1 MKEKNFSE
9 LGDTLLSKFLNNK
22 KEKAKSKNI
31 NYNPLN
37 IKSELLSKN
46 NDELSMRKKIFNL
59 TKNKNIIGINSFNLI
74 QKKAKIDNIKLK
86 IENSDY
92 INKFKNNVN
101 NSSEN
106 NSNDQ
111 KIKLITDKN
120 ESNMKVNLNDNFINK
135 NKYDNLSIKKNKNPL
150 NDLKKFSALN
160 NNDIYLF
167 SNIYTRKNS
176 DEKKPKILFKENT
189 NNYRKYLFN
198 EKKDTFSMKDFD
210 KLNEN
215 ENKKGSKDYNSKHKG
230 LFYLY
235 NLQNHIYNKNKK
247 NKNSFKYSIFN
258 SFNRTINNN
267 ITSIFKIKNSTQRPT
282 ILFPKSVNNSSNK
295 HEKKEY
301 LKKYNNLNKNENYLN
316 NMFFKT
322 TNKIKNEEN
331 IFSNKMKLRKQNYK
345 NKYLN
350 ILTQNDS
357 EPNRKKIKNMNFLPL
372 KNISN
377 VQNKFKLKLTKALV
391 INKTED
397 LLKNKNRKFKKYSG
411 LFSNGNIK
419 EENNFKKNLN
429 NSKNNIGDS
438 FFENI
443 SKISKISTAAKDSK
457 YYMDKS
463 ISLSN
468 YIKNYYNEN
477 KSYPPTNINF
487 YLYGRRL
494 GQGAFAKVNLG
505 LNVLT
510 GRVVAIKSFKKKAE
524 EKFNIKMKKIQYET
538 ELMKRFNH
546 KNITKILEV
555 FHDEE
560 YMLIIMEYINGENL
574 FSFVKKRR
582 KLSEKLAKFL
592 FRQIILGIEHIHSKN
607 VVHRDIKLE
616 NIMIDFNNTI
626 KICDFGIGKVLKS
639 EDELLYDK
647 CGTPMYMAP
656 EIILSNEND
665 GYKGFPVDIW
675 SSGITLYIMLSGTLP
690 FNLKSKNNKKENIS
704 FNGNKRYNNTYLQ
717 NQIISVKPREIE
729 NISEEAK
736 DLLKGILNKNP
747 EKRLTCNQILNH
759 PWLKNAK
766 NLDLFDIN
774 NKNNLF
780 TKAETTMMLKT
791 YIDYRRGDIEDLKE
805 NFTLSNLRNDEV
817 KLEDKNISTKSSI
830 LTPFN
835 SGLINNSFNDE
846 SVKEDEF
853 DDFKN
858 SKITLENDLMIFNNK
873 VKEYNFNFEMN
884 NNQEVDNGMI
894 IKTHSENSLSS
905 IIQYSSD
912 KNISIYK
919 DNDMINENDYIS
931 LYNKELNDNSID
943 LNKEKMNKVLDEIE
957 TLGYDKKYVLNCIEN
972 NILCHASTVFYLLIN
987 YGEIELV

>member
-106 NSNDQ
+106 NSNNQ

-120 ESNMKVNLNDNFINK
+120 ES
-135 NKYDNLSIKKNKNPL
+135 NLSIKKNKNPL

-198 EKKDTFSMKDFD
+198 EKKDTFIMKDLD

-316 NMFFKT
+316 NIFFKT

-780 TKAETTMMLKT
+780 TKAEMMMMLKT

-835 SGLINNSFNDE
+835 SGLINNSLNDE
-846 SVKEDEF
+846 SIKEDEF

-957 TLGYDKKYVLNCIEN
+957 KLGYDKKYVLNCIEN

-987 YGEIELV
+987 YGEIE

>member
-9 LGDTLLSKFLNNK
+9 LEDTLLSKFLNNK

-198 EKKDTFSMKDFD
+198 EKKDTFIMKDFD

-316 NMFFKT
+316 NIFFKT

-377 VQNKFKLKLTKALV
+377 AQNKFKLKLTKAMV

-780 TKAETTMMLKT
+780 TKAEMMMMLKT

-957 TLGYDKKYVLNCIEN
+957 KLGYDKKYVLNCIEN

-987 YGEIELV
+987 YGEIE